1 LCKTKRDFLLFQ
13 TFFPIVVEHFLQYGA
28 TDVISIFDQFVKV
41 GKNCL
46 NIVWYKIFLNETE
59 KNSQE
64 MQKSGAMGLA

>member
-1 LCKTKRDFLLFQ
+1 MCETKPNFLLFQ
-13 TFFPIVVEHFLQYGA
+13 TFFPIVVEHFLQYGV

-46 NIVWYKIFLNETE
+46 NIVWYEFFLNETE